1 MQTSEH
7 VEMQSGK
14 LAFPKSMKVA
24 FAEAIVLAFLYV
36 NWFAIERTGQGSNL
50 VGINV
55 LLLGRGH

>member
-24 FAEAIVLAFLYV
+24 FAEAIVLAFLGV
-36 NWFAIERTGQGSNL
+36 NWFAIECTGQRPNAAR
-50 VGINV
+50 INV
-55 LLLGRGH
+55 CLLGGRH